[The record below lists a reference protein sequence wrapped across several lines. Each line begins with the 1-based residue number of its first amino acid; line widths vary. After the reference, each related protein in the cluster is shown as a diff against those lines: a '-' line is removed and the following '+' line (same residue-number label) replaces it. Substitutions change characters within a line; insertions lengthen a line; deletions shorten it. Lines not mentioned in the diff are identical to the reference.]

1 MLLSLGKSFCVSESV
16 SNNRVKSGYAN
27 RQNAP
32 IDLVPDAGARAG
44 TSSGCETTES
54 SLAAPDIEEGQRMPR
69 GSRSRPS
76 SISPP
81 TPGGSQ
87 V

>member
-1 MLLSLGKSFCVSESV
+1 MTNLGDHRDSESV
-16 SNNRVKSGYAN
+16 SNNRVKSGYVN

-44 TSSGCETTES
+44 TANGHETTES
-54 SLAAPDIEEGQRMPR
+54 SLASSDIEEGRR
-69 GSRSRPS
+69 TSSGLRSHPS
-76 SISPP
+76 STSHP
-81 TPGGSQ
+81 TPGRLE